1 MRVVLTCVLIGF
13 LALAA
18 LVSCR
23 WVLTR
28 VDALGRIAPFPRIS
42 VGLSLVAAVGCAVPL
57 VLHAQLENRLADA
70 ASEVAGVPV
79 QVHCQTVGEA
89 FVDAGVELGYVRW
102 GADGVPERKT
112 LIKSHVCGDLRG
124 WLRSSKA
131 TPSLDQVVAVHV
143 LTHEAMHMAGLT
155 NEAAAECAAMQRDQR
170 TAVLLGA
177 SPAEGL
183 ALARRY
189 WTEVYPNMPDG
200 YRGECNPGV
209 AITGG

>member
-1 MRVVLTCVLIGF
+1 MVLTCVLIGF
-13 LALAA
+13 VALAA
-18 LVSCR
+18 IASCR

-42 VGLSLVAAVGCAVPL
+42 VGLSLVAALACAVPL
-57 VLHAQLENRLADA
+57 VLHAQLESKLAGA
-70 ASEVAGVPV
+70 ASEVVGAPV
-79 QVHCQTVGEA
+79 QVHCQTIGEA
-89 FVDAGVELGYVRW
+89 FVDVGAELGYVRW
-102 GADGVPERKT
+102 GADGVPEKKT
-112 LIKSHVCGDLRG
+112 LIKSHVCGDLRA

-131 TPSLDQVVAVHV
+131 APSLDQVVAVHV
-143 LTHEAMHMAGLT
+143 LTHEAMHMAGIT
-155 NEAAAECAAMQRDQR
+155 NEAAAECAAMQRDQT

-209 AITGG
+209 AIAGG